1 MDNPTDEITIRIIN
15 FSLDNLSK
23 NFSEESIGFELNEI
37 LKKSIH
43 YGLTEWKEMYL
54 SCLLI
59 LGACLKSVNASA
71 YKAFID
77 FVFDDED
84 YEKKEIAEE
93 GIQEIVNNIK
103 V

>member
-37 LKKSIH
+37 LKKSIY
-43 YGLTEWKEMYL
+43 YGLTEWKEIYL
-54 SCLLI
+54 GCLLI

-93 GIQEIVNNIK
+93 SIQEIVNNIK